1 MSCIPSIESIL
12 LEIHQSF
19 GLGSFTTKQKS
30 SFAQLKRPLEKHRAQ
45 FRDIFDEITQLLEIT
60 DSSQYMNIISD
71 IGHFIS
77 FQKDLEQSVWTFNA
91 NSKQILWQ
99 LLSHSYAPGIARNL
113 AIWDIEESVETG
125 MPGGKF
131 WYLPTENIAENKLDM
146 PVTQVCDWLLD
157 LLDIPLD
164 RIREFDF
171 GEQDS
176 EALIRNIYNW
186 KAGKVPRTNTLCK
199 SFSDDRFLVFN
210 GCFLPDKKL
219 NTDQQFEKAIE
230 FVNKRGLT
238 AELLSFEI
246 PINDVEALEAI
257 LSGNAEAEVKN
268 YFVILLQQRYAKPTL
283 KTIRKRFLVARCV
296 QDAYIRLLKYL
307 CPGVEATN
315 PDMKQN
321 KLLQVIHSYK
331 YIYNLTIEAHRKTD
345 HISEEDTYFDK
356 GLNDIDKHGLFIS
369 VAPSYRPNSFSHL
382 GELLTKRFKKDSGN
396 DVLPDLFDIDPKE
409 NADVLN
415 KKILEITGEGERTNR
430 LAAFYQD
437 TSSKKLK
444 ELLKQENEFWTLSH
458 LAQDQ
463 KLKLNVRTAAQKRL
477 NETTKDSTEQM
488 GSILSEL
495 VSVVD
500 LNTEHKSTDA
510 LGIVNNLLHDI
521 DTRPGYECWQGP
533 IESAR
538 AKHYLAQNDFPRA
551 LEHFKLALDA
561 CSERNYG
568 PMRGLVAR
576 DTLAT
581 LIQVETFS
589 INNHEKY
596 YREMIANGGVENT
609 HFETTFLPSLIL
621 KSDDLDKQ
629 NLSLTPLLKELNE
642 YFWRTL
648 YQPYNDIDKMKQPH
662 CSQES
667 SRSVIDSHAQV
678 EIKGTL

>member
-30 SFAQLKRPLEKHRAQ
+30 TFARLKRPLDIHRAQ
-45 FRDIFDEITQLLEIT
+45 FRDIFDEITQILEIT

-219 NTDQQFEKAIE
+219 NTEQQFEKAIE

-246 PINDVEALEAI
+246 PINDVKALEAI
-257 LSGNAEAEVKN
+257 LSGNTEAEVKN
-268 YFVILLQQRYAKPTL
+268 HFVFLLQQRYAKPTL

-315 PDMKQN
+315 PNMKQN

-345 HISEEDTYFDK
+345 HTSEEDTYFDM

-415 KKILEITGEGERTNR
+415 KKILEIALEGERTNR

-444 ELLKQENEFWTLSH
+444 ELLKQETDFWTLSH
-458 LAQDQ
+458 LAQDPA
-463 KLKLNVRTAAQKRL
+463 LKLNVRVAAQKRL
-477 NETTKDSTEQM
+477 NDIHKDSTEQM
-488 GSILSEL
+488 GSVLSEL
-495 VSVVD
+495 ASIVD

-510 LGIVNNLLHDI
+510 LGRVNNLLQDI
-521 DTRPGYECWQGP
+521 DTRPGYDCWQGP

-609 HFETTFLPSLIL
+609 HFETTFLPSLMFKVDYL
-621 KSDDLDKQ
+621 EKQ
-629 NLSLTPLLKELNE
+629 KLNLNPLLKDLNE
-642 YFWRTL
+642 YFWVTL
-648 YQPYNDIDKMKQPH
+648 YQPYKHLETKQFVNVNAQPKNIL
-662 CSQES
+662 ES
-667 SRSVIDSHAQV
+667 YAPL
-678 EIKGTL
+678 EIKGAL

>member
-30 SFAQLKRPLEKHRAQ
+30 SFARLKRPLEKHRAQ
-45 FRDIFDEITQLLEIT
+45 FRNIFDEITQILEIT
-60 DSSQYMNIISD
+60 DSSQYMNIITD

-113 AIWDIEESVETG
+113 AIWNIEESVESG

-146 PVTQVCDWLLD
+146 PITQVCDWLLD

-164 RIREFDF
+164 RIRDFDF

-186 KAGKVPRTNTLCK
+186 KAGKVPRINTLCK
-199 SFSDDRFLVFN
+199 SFSDGSFLAFN

-219 NTDQQFEKAIE
+219 NTEQQFEKAIE
-230 FVNKRGLT
+230 FVNKRKLT
-238 AELLSFEI
+238 AELLTFEI
-246 PINDVEALEAI
+246 PINDVKTLEAI
-257 LSGNAEAEVKN
+257 LSGNVEEEVKN

-296 QDAYIRLLKYL
+296 QDGYIRLLKYL

-315 PDMKQN
+315 PDMKKN
-321 KLLQVIHSYK
+321 KLLQIIHSYK
-331 YIYNLTIEAHRKTD
+331 YIYNLTIDACRKAD
-345 HISEEDTYFDK
+345 HISEEDAYFDK
-356 GLNDIDKHGLFIS
+356 DLNDIDKHGLFIS
-369 VAPSYRPNSFSHL
+369 VAPSYKPNSFSHL
-382 GELLTKRFKKDSGN
+382 GDLLSKRFKKSSVN
-396 DVLPDLFDIDPKE
+396 DELPDLFDIDFQE
-409 NADVLN
+409 NSDVLK
-415 KKILEITGEGERTNR
+415 KKILEIAGEGERTNR

-477 NETTKDSTEQM
+477 NETSKDSTEQM

-500 LNTEHKSTDA
+500 LNTEHKPTDA
-510 LGIVNNLLHDI
+510 LGRVNNLLQDI
-521 DTRPGYECWQGP
+521 NTRPGYDCWQGP

-538 AKHYLAQNDFPRA
+538 AKHYLAQNDFPKA

-581 LIQVETFS
+581 LIQVETFN

-596 YREMIANGGVENT
+596 YREMIANGGVEGT
-609 HFETTFLPSLIL
+609 HFEATFLPSLIF
-621 KSDDLDKQ
+621 KPDYLDKQ
-629 NLSLTPLLKELNE
+629 KFSPSPLLKEINE
-642 YFWRTL
+642 YFWETL
-648 YQPYNDIDKMKQPH
+648 YQPYNHIEKGKQSDY
-662 CSQES
+662 SQTS
-667 SRSVIDSHAQV
+667 SMGVVDSNAQV
-678 EIKGTL
+678 EMKGAI